1 MELARYVDEVRQQL
15 IVAAEA
21 GDDEVRAVAE
31 RLVSAAAPAMHLAL
45 LDALGD
51 AAAEIT
57 AELAPGSVEL
67 RLRGRQ
73 PGFAVTLP
81 PVGPEGGGAPPP
93 PSTPPPR
100 PTEDTSTADLEGD
113 AELAR
118 INLRLPK
125 ALKDR
130 IERAAARDG
139 LSINAWLVR
148 AVSAAADPAP
158 TPTPAPRPAA
168 SGGDRFTGWAQ

>member
-1 MELARYVDEVRQQL
+1 MDLERYGDEVRRQL

-21 GDDEVRAVAE
+21 GNDEVRALAE
-31 RLVSAAAPAMHLAL
+31 RLAAAAAPAVHLTL

-67 RLRGRQ
+67 RLRGRE
-73 PGFAVTLP
+73 PSFAVTLP
-81 PVGPEGGGAPPP
+81 PAEPDSGP
-93 PSTPPPR
+93 PSRAPSPV
-100 PTEDTSTADLEGD
+100 DDGTAADVEGD
-113 AELAR
+113 GELAR

-130 IERAAARDG
+130 VERAATSDG

-148 AVSAAADPAP
+148 AVAAAADPVP
-158 TPTPAPRPAA
+158 TTRPRRAA